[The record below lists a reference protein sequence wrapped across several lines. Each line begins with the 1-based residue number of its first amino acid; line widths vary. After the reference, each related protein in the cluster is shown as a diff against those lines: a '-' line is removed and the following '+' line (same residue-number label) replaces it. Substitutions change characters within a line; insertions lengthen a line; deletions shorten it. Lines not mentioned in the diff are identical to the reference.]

1 MKIIVLCLAYAPLMF
16 SMEDTVDKIMQKYK
30 HDMRAIYFNE
40 VPQAHTDE
48 GLNRA
53 YDLFFELSGKDIA
66 PGLTSVRSKAFY
78 HDHSKEFPDIAGIIV
93 RFHSRVIQKAFD
105 MHQDGYEVVRAL
117 EQVHADRDD
126 MGYIINGNS
135 DVPVTQDEFLK
146 KMAEV
151 TTLVKQHKAD
161 FGMIDE

>member
-16 SMEDTVDKIMQKYK
+16 SMENTVDNIMQKYK
-30 HDMRAIYFNE
+30 RDMRALYFNE
-40 VPQAHTDE
+40 VSQAHTDE

-53 YDLFFELSGKDIA
+53 YDLFFELSDKEIA

-78 HDHSKEFPDIAGIIV
+78 HDHSREFPDVAGIIV
-93 RFHSRVIQKAFD
+93 RFHNRVVQKAFD
-105 MHQDGYEVVRAL
+105 MYQDGYEVVRAL
-117 EQVHADRDD
+117 EQVHADGDD
-126 MGYIINGNS
+126 RGYIIQGNS

-151 TTLVKQHKAD
+151 TALVKQHKPD